1 MAPRT
6 LQSLAHALSSAPDLD
21 AALVALGEGLAEVDR
36 TAYVA
41 LLRYDGRREMIVDR
55 LTPTGGTVGRT
66 MVETTFDHLSAPIRH
81 AVSQGAEFVD
91 LGDQSQEYARLF
103 GMMPFADGGML
114 ALRGIRFDGYLAAVI
129 ALYESKK
136 IFGTR
141 ASERFSPFVALFEL
155 GFARFAEREARDE
168 AVRHVEDVTHR
179 VHGEYVKKLAALE
192 RRLGAKQSAASASM
206 TASQEHKATASRL
219 IELEAEMAR
228 ANEQARQAA
237 KRSEELEQQVAAAT
251 PKFEQM
257 QVELHRRSELLRQ
270 KTRTLYLIDKV
281 MTLDNGATDPRKL
294 IDGLLALVGDD
305 MAAQRC
311 SLMLVAPEPGYLYLA
326 AARGLAPH
334 IVEGSRIAIGEG
346 VAGRVAASREPILV
360 QDVEAAQSHPLLR
373 DQYFTTGSF
382 ISFPLIYHD
391 TLVGVVNLTNRAQ
404 RGVFIEEDV
413 ERVRLLGLVI
423 SLVVSHARLVERL
436 PRTPAAG
443 ALVAN

>member
-6 LQSLAHALSSAPDLD
+6 LQSLAHALASAPDLD

-66 MVETTFDHLSAPIRH
+66 MVETTFDHLSAPVRH
-81 AVSQGAEFVD
+81 AVSQGAEFID

-114 ALRGIRFDGYLAAVI
+114 ALRGIRFDGYLAAVV

-141 ASERFSPFVALFEL
+141 ASERFAPFVALFEL

-192 RRLGAKQSAASASM
+192 RRLAKQGPSSE
-206 TASQEHKATASRL
+206 QTASRL
-219 IELEAEMAR
+219 IELEAEIAR
-228 ANEQARQAA
+228 ANEATRLAG
-237 KRSEELEQQVAAAT
+237 KRAEELEQQVAGAT

-257 QVELHRRSELLRQ
+257 QGELHRRSELLRQ

-281 MTLDNGATDPRKL
+281 LTLDNMATDPRKL

-311 SLMLVAPEPGYLYLA
+311 SLMLMAPEPGYLYLA

-360 QDVEAAQSHPLLR
+360 QDVEAAQAHPLLR

-423 SLVVSHARLVERL
+423 SLVVSHARFVER
-436 PRTPAAG
+436 PAAPAPG

>member
-6 LQSLAHALSSAPDLD
+6 LQSLAHALASAPDLD

-66 MVETTFDHLSAPIRH
+66 MVETTFDHLSAPVRH
-81 AVSQGAEFVD
+81 AVSQGAEFID

-114 ALRGIRFDGYLAAVI
+114 ALRGIRFDGYLAAVV

-141 ASERFSPFVALFEL
+141 ASERFAPFVALFEL

-192 RRLGAKQSAASASM
+192 RRLAKQGPSSE
-206 TASQEHKATASRL
+206 QTASRL
-219 IELEAEMAR
+219 IELEAAIAR
-228 ANEQARQAA
+228 ANEETRLAG
-237 KRSEELEQQVAAAT
+237 KRAEELEQQVAGAT

-257 QVELHRRSELLRQ
+257 QGELHRRSELLRQ

-281 MTLDNGATDPRKL
+281 LTLDNMATDPRKL

-311 SLMLVAPEPGYLYLA
+311 SLMLMAPEPGYLYLA

-360 QDVEAAQSHPLLR
+360 QDVEAAQAHPLLR

-423 SLVVSHARLVERL
+423 SLVVSHARFVER
-436 PRTPAAG
+436 PAAPASG

>member
-6 LQSLAHALSSAPDLD
+6 LQSLAHALASAPDLD
-21 AALVALGEGLAEVDR
+21 AALVALGEGLAAVAR

-66 MVETTFDHLSAPIRH
+66 MVETTFDHLSAPVRH
-81 AVSQGAEFVD
+81 AVSQGAEFID

-114 ALRGIRFDGYLAAVI
+114 ALRGIRFDGYLAAVV

-141 ASERFSPFVALFEL
+141 ASERFAPFVALFEL

-192 RRLGAKQSAASASM
+192 RRLAKQAPSSE
-206 TASQEHKATASRL
+206 QTASRL
-219 IELEAEMAR
+219 IELEAEIAR
-228 ANEQARQAA
+228 ANEETRLAG
-237 KRSEELEQQVAAAT
+237 KRAEELEQQVAGAT

-257 QVELHRRSELLRQ
+257 QGELHRRSELLRQ

-281 MTLDNGATDPRKL
+281 LTLDNMATDPRKL

-311 SLMLVAPEPGYLYLA
+311 SLMLMAPEPGYLYLA

-360 QDVEAAQSHPLLR
+360 QDVEAAQAHPLLR

-423 SLVVSHARLVERL
+423 SLVVSHARFVER
-436 PRTPAAG
+436 PAAPASG

>member
-6 LQSLAHALSSAPDLD
+6 LQSLAHALASAPDLD

-66 MVETTFDHLSAPIRH
+66 MVETTFDHLSAPVRH
-81 AVSQGAEFVD
+81 AVSQGAEFID

-114 ALRGIRFDGYLAAVI
+114 ALRGIRFDGYLAAVV

-141 ASERFSPFVALFEL
+141 ASERFAPFVALFEL

-192 RRLGAKQSAASASM
+192 RRLAKQGPSSE
-206 TASQEHKATASRL
+206 QTASRL
-219 IELEAEMAR
+219 IELEAEIAR
-228 ANEQARQAA
+228 ANEETRLAG
-237 KRSEELEQQVAAAT
+237 KRAEELEQQVAGAT

-257 QVELHRRSELLRQ
+257 QGELHRRSELLRQ

-281 MTLDNGATDPRKL
+281 LTLDNMATDPRKL

-311 SLMLVAPEPGYLYLA
+311 SLMLMAPEPGYLYLA

-360 QDVEAAQSHPLLR
+360 QDVEAAQAHPLLR

-423 SLVVSHARLVERL
+423 SLVVSHARFVER
-436 PRTPAAG
+436 PAAPAPG

>member
-6 LQSLAHALSSAPDLD
+6 LQSLAHALATAPDLD

-66 MVETTFDHLSAPIRH
+66 MVETTFDHLSAPVRH
-81 AVSQGAEFVD
+81 AVSQGAEFID
-91 LGDQSQEYARLF
+91 LADQSQEYARLF

-114 ALRGIRFDGYLAAVI
+114 ALRGIRFDGYLAAVV

-141 ASERFSPFVALFEL
+141 ASERFAPFVALFEL

-192 RRLGAKQSAASASM
+192 RRLGAKQSASM
-206 TASQEHKATASRL
+206 SASQEQAATATRL
-219 IELEAEMAR
+219 IELEAQVAR
-228 ANEQARQAA
+228 ANEEARQAA
-237 KRSEELEQQVAAAT
+237 KRAEEVEQQVAGAT
-251 PKFEQM
+251 QKFDQM

-281 MTLDNGATDPRKL
+281 LTLDNRATDPRKL

-311 SLMLVAPEPGYLYLA
+311 SLMLLAPEPGYLYLA

-360 QDVEAAQSHPLLR
+360 QDVEAAQAHPLLR

-391 TLVGVVNLTNRAQ
+391 SLVGVVNLTNRAQ

-423 SLVVSHARLVERL
+423 SLVVSHTRLFER
-436 PRTPAAG
+436 PATPASG

>member
-6 LQSLAHALSSAPDLD
+6 LQSLAYALATAPDLD

-66 MVETTFDHLSAPIRH
+66 PVETTFDHLSAPVRQ
-81 AVSQGAEFVD
+81 AVSQGADFVD

-114 ALRGIRFDGYLAAVI
+114 ALRGIRFDGYLAAVV

-141 ASERFSPFVALFEL
+141 ASERFGPFVALFEL
-155 GFARFAEREARDE
+155 AFARYSEREARDE

-192 RRLGAKQSAASASM
+192 RRLVAKQVASPENAG
-206 TASQEHKATASRL
+206 TASRL
-219 IELEAEMAR
+219 IELEADAAR
-228 ANEQARQAA
+228 AAEEARRAA
-237 KRSEELEQQVAAAT
+237 KRAEELEQQVAAAT
-251 PKFEQM
+251 PKFDQM
-257 QVELHRRSELLRQ
+257 QVELHRRSEMLRQ

-281 MTLDNGATDPRKL
+281 LTLDNLATDPRKL

-305 MAAQRC
+305 MQAQRC
-311 SLMLVAPEPGYLYLA
+311 SLMLQAPEPGYLFLA

-334 IVEGSRIAIGEG
+334 IVEGSRIAIGDG

-360 QDVEAAQSHPLLR
+360 QDVEAAQAHPLLR

-391 TLVGVVNLTNRAQ
+391 SLVGVVNLTNRAQ
-404 RGVFIEEDV
+404 RGVFVEEDV

-423 SLVVSHARLVERL
+423 SLVVSHAHLAER
-436 PRTPAAG
+436 PAPG
-443 ALVAN
+443 ALVAS

>member
-6 LQSLAHALSSAPDLD
+6 LQSLAHALASAPDLD

-66 MVETTFDHLSAPIRH
+66 MVETTFDHLSAPVRH
-81 AVSQGAEFVD
+81 AVSQGVEFVD

-114 ALRGIRFDGYLAAVI
+114 ALRGIRFDGYLAAVV

-141 ASERFSPFVALFEL
+141 AAERFAPFVALFEL

-192 RRLGAKQSAASASM
+192 RRLGAKQSASM
-206 TASQEHKATASRL
+206 SASQEHAATASRL
-219 IELEAEMAR
+219 IELEAEIAR
-228 ANEQARQAA
+228 ANEEARRAA
-237 KRSEELEQQVAAAT
+237 KRAEELEQQVAAGS
-251 PKFEQM
+251 PKLDQM
-257 QVELHRRSELLRQ
+257 QAELHRRSELLRQ

-281 MTLDNGATDPRKL
+281 LTLDNMATDPRKL

-311 SLMLVAPEPGYLYLA
+311 SLMLLAPEPGYLYLA

-346 VAGRVAASREPILV
+346 VAGRVAASREPMLV
-360 QDVEAAQSHPLLR
+360 QDVEAAPAHPLLR

-423 SLVVSHARLVERL
+423 SLVVSHARFVER
-436 PRTPAAG
+436 PAAPAPG
-443 ALVAN
+443 ALVAS

>member
-6 LQSLAHALSSAPDLD
+6 LQSLAHALASAPDLD

-66 MVETTFDHLSAPIRH
+66 MVETTFDHLSAPVRH
-81 AVSQGAEFVD
+81 GVSQGAEFVD

-114 ALRGIRFDGYLAAVI
+114 ALRGIRFDGYLAAVV

-141 ASERFSPFVALFEL
+141 ASERFAPFVALFEL

-192 RRLGAKQSAASASM
+192 RRLAKQGPSSE
-206 TASQEHKATASRL
+206 QTASRL
-219 IELEAEMAR
+219 IELEAAIAR
-228 ANEQARQAA
+228 ANEETRLAG
-237 KRSEELEQQVAAAT
+237 KRAEELEQQVAGAT

-257 QVELHRRSELLRQ
+257 QGELHRRSELLRQ

-281 MTLDNGATDPRKL
+281 LTLDNMATDPRKL

-311 SLMLVAPEPGYLYLA
+311 SLMLMAPEPGYLYLA

-360 QDVEAAQSHPLLR
+360 QDVEAAQAHPLLR

-423 SLVVSHARLVERL
+423 SLVVSHARFVER
-436 PRTPAAG
+436 PAAPAPG